1 MYVSHL
7 ALNDFRSYRE
17 TLIEFKPGITI
28 LLGYNGQGKTNV
40 IEAIAYLA
48 HLSSHRVNADNALV
62 RYPQPSEASPSAAV
76 IRAKINRAERERI
89 LEIEIV
95 KGRANRARLNRVAV
109 KPRDLVGE
117 IKVVVFAPEDL
128 NLVKG
133 DPATRRHF
141 LDSVATQMWP
151 AYAAFKADYERV
163 LKQRAS
169 LLKQLGKMQRSGQKV
184 DFSMLEIWDEQ
195 LVTLAR
201 QLVAL
206 RMKLIAVITTPTQ
219 NAHETVARG
228 VKKLQLEYAN
238 SILEAFREVPLEISE
253 YKSLNELASKEP
265 DLYEKI
271 MREALVKQ
279 RSNEVNRGVNLVG
292 PHRDDLLLWLDDLPV
307 KGFASHGESWSV
319 ALALRLGCFEIL
331 TKEEYGKVETPVL
344 ILDDVFSELD
354 GNRRRALLEAIK
366 PAKQVIITAAVE
378 TDVPAEIEA
387 EVLSVTFSKETGSVC
402 EAGKEDA

>member
-17 TLIEFKPGITI
+17 TLIELNPGITV
-28 LLGYNGQGKTNV
+28 LLGYNGQGKTNAV
-40 IEAIAYLA
+40 EAIAYLA

-62 RYPQPSEASPSAAV
+62 RFPQPGENPPPAAV
-76 IRAKINRAERERI
+76 VRAKVNRAGRERI

-95 KGRANRARLNRVAV
+95 KGRANRARLNRVAA
-109 KPRDLVGE
+109 KPKDLVGE

-128 NLVKG
+128 QLVKG
-133 DPATRRHF
+133 DPAGRRHF

-169 LLKQLGKMQRSGQKV
+169 LLKQLGKAQKSGLKP
-184 DFSMLEIWDEQ
+184 DFTMLEIWDEQ

-206 RMKLIAVITTPTQ
+206 RLKLIDTLTLPAQ
-219 NAHETVARG
+219 KAHETVAAG
-228 VKKLQLEYAN
+228 VKELHLEYAN
-238 SILEAFREVPLEISE
+238 SILEALNQLPSEITDPQA
-253 YKSLNELASKEP
+253 LNRLAIDDP
-265 DLYEKI
+265 PQYENLL
-271 MREALVKQ
+271 RQALVAQ
-279 RSNEVNRGVNLVG
+279 RSSEVARGVNLVG
-292 PHRDDLLLWLDDLPV
+292 PHRDDLLLWLDELPV

-331 TKEEYGKVETPVL
+331 TKEDYDTVETPIL

-354 GNRRRALLEAIK
+354 GKRRLALFEAIK
-366 PAKQVIITAAVE
+366 PAEQVIITAAVA
-378 TDVPAEIEA
+378 TDVPAEISA
-387 EVLSVTFSKETGSVC
+387 DILSVSFAKETGSSC
-402 EAGKEDA
+402 AKELP